1 MAAIKTH
8 KLGWACWFTALGYL
22 GLGFVPGF
30 GALPFLA
37 DQTLQR
43 VILFM
48 LVAGLVALL
57 GGARALAPTRSGLR
71 RALREGSYPVL
82 LALVL
87 CGLEVSALVQSAAAG
102 EALALSATW
111 LPDLALLA
119 VFCASVGLYE
129 EALFRVLLLGG
140 MLARHGRT
148 RNGVVGAVL
157 VSSVVFGAL
166 HVTTTGS
173 FGALELVQMLLK
185 TAQTACIGVL
195 LGAVYVRTRSFCG
208 VATLHGLMDFLLMA
222 PLVLLGGFEESLSS
236 PYVSSGTDV
245 AATVLGAAF
254 VLVYVVAVAL
264 YAPCAVRGWRLLEKT
279 PAPQMGPL
287 EPGWLPQDAP
297 TPAEKGEDSL
307 PVPPPGL

>member
-8 KLGWACWFTALGYL
+8 KRGWACWFAALGYL
-22 GLGFVPGF
+22 GLVFVPSF
-30 GALPFLA
+30 AALPFLA
-37 DQTLQR
+37 DQVLQR
-43 VILFM
+43 VILFA

-57 GGARALAPTRSGLR
+57 GGARALAPTRVGLR
-71 RALREGSYPVL
+71 RALREGGYPVL
-82 LALVL
+82 LALAL
-87 CGLEVSALVQSAAAG
+87 CALEVSALVQSAAAG

-111 LPDLALLA
+111 LPDLVLLA

-140 MLARHGRT
+140 MLSRHGRT
-148 RNGVVGAVL
+148 GGGVVGSVL

-166 HVTTTGS
+166 HVATTGS
-173 FGALELVQMLLK
+173 FGVLELAQMLLK

-208 VATLHGLMDFLLMA
+208 VAALHSLTDFLLMA
-222 PLVLLGGFEESLSS
+222 PLVLMGGLEELLSS
-236 PYVSSGTDV
+236 PYVSSGEGV

-254 VLVYVVAVAL
+254 VLVYAVAVAF
-264 YAPCAVRGWRLLEKT
+264 YAPCAVRGWRLLEAT

-287 EPGWLPQDAP
+287 EPGWDPREAP
-297 TPAEKGEDSL
+297 SLAEKDDDSL
-307 PVPPPGL
+307 PVPPSGL